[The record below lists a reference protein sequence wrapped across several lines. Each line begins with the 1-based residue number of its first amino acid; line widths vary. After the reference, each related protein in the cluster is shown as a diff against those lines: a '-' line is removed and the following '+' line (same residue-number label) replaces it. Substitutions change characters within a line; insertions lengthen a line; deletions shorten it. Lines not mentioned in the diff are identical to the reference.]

1 MKIADVLEVAGRNF
15 RRRFKS
21 NVCLIIIFVLVIIVF
36 NCTYTLATTLTE
48 NANTQIVGNQNLKI
62 INVSTIL
69 DEISQEEMA
78 YISNVSHVEMVV
90 YNYCLSICVEDNKG
104 TDAMVIG
111 MNGQQASYLVGEK
124 VALEKD
130 DIIVNTSF
138 AETGYQIGDAIEIS
152 YNARVSEASGVREH
166 KKCTIVSVYEQ
177 PVVETWYDNVM
188 IVSEDNVFEIA
199 SKLYGVS
206 AQDVA
211 ESNLYKQSALVFV
224 DEVENVTAVAE
235 AIETKGLITSYALA
249 YSQELPLFAKMII
262 GIGAVMIVIMLIMGM
277 IIMNVTLNN
286 SIRNRYKEIGILKAV
301 GMNGRHIFEIL
312 SAEVFLLW
320 AFISIIAIICSFF
333 IINMLST
340 FINLSSVGKLEIGVL
355 QIMLSV
361 IVTYVIMFFT
371 TLLTIKR
378 ASELKTVEVLRNA

>member
-1 MKIADVLEVAGRNF
+1 
-15 RRRFKS
+15 
-21 NVCLIIIFVLVIIVF
+21 
-36 NCTYTLATTLTE
+36 
-48 NANTQIVGNQNLKI
+48 
-62 INVSTIL
+62 
-69 DEISQEEMA
+69 
-78 YISNVSHVEMVV
+78 
-90 YNYCLSICVEDNKG
+90 
-104 TDAMVIG
+104 MVIG
-111 MNGQQASYLVGEK
+111 MNEQQVSYLVGEK
-124 VALEKD
+124 VALEND

-138 AETGYQIGDAIEIS
+138 VETGYQIGDAIEIS
-152 YNARVSEASGVREH
+152 YNARVSESSGVREH
-166 KKCTIVSVYEQ
+166 KKCTIVSIYEQ

-211 ESNLYKQSALVFV
+211 ESTLYKQSVLVFV

-249 YSQELPLFAKMII
+249 YSQELPFFAKMII

-301 GMNGRHIFEIL
+301 GMSGRHIFEIL

-320 AFISIIAIICSFF
+320 AFISIIAIMCSFM
-333 IINMLST
+333 IINMLPS
-340 FINLSSVGKLEIGVL
+340 FINLPSVGKLEIGVL

-361 IVTYVIMFFT
+361 IGTYVIMFFT

-378 ASELKTVEVLRNA
+378 ASELRTVEVLRNA

>member
-1 MKIADVLEVAGRNF
+1 M
-15 RRRFKS
+15 
-21 NVCLIIIFVLVIIVF
+21 
-36 NCTYTLATTLTE
+36 
-48 NANTQIVGNQNLKI
+48 
-62 INVSTIL
+62 
-69 DEISQEEMA
+69 
-78 YISNVSHVEMVV
+78 
-90 YNYCLSICVEDNKG
+90 
-104 TDAMVIG
+104 
-111 MNGQQASYLVGEK
+111 
-124 VALEKD
+124 EKD